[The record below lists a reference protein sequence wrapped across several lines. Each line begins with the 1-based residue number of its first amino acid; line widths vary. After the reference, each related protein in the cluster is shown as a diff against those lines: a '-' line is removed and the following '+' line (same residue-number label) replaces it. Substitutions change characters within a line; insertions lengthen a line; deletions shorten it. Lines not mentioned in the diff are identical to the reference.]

1 MTSYSAVPA
10 METPGPVPIE
20 SRALGTLSYI
30 RSSIDAAG
38 SLAVPGAAGIVM
50 GTIGMIAS
58 ALTSVPALHTQWL
71 GIWLAA
77 AIAAFLMGGM
87 LVVRQATERGRPLIS
102 GPLRKFLLCLCPAL
116 IAGAM
121 LTFIFWQEGLE
132 RFIPGAWLLLY
143 GSSVISASTVTN
155 ASNMRVIILMGTLFV
170 VLGLAAFA
178 LPAPSHTLILG
189 LGFGLLHL
197 IFGLVIGRMNHG
209 D

>member
-1 MTSYSAVPA
+1 MPA

-77 AIAAFLMGGM
+77 AVAAFFTGGM
-87 LVVRQATERGRPLIS
+87 LVVRQATERGRPLIF

-116 IAGAM
+116 IAGAV

-132 RFIPGAWLLLY
+132 RFIPGTWLLLY
-143 GSSVISASTVTN
+143 GSSVISASTVTS
-155 ASNMRVIILMGTLFV
+155 ASNMRVIILMGALFV
-170 VLGLAAFA
+170 ALGLTAFT
-178 LPAPSHTLILG
+178 LPVASHTLLLG